1 MAAAAQECVVADD
14 RRIIPV
20 IGNSAVHVGH
30 GLLTQIAAELTPK
43 NGIKASKFVIVSD
56 ANVWALYGQ
65 QLVDSFLA
73 LGGFKL
79 ADCLDKPTS
88 SEPGAFAMMCSCSD
102 VPTEVGD
109 DGKLLLTFQVPAGEG
124 SKSRKVKGEIE
135 DFMLR
140 PMLTR
145 THGGLRTVR
154 TGSRTSVLR
163 ALLRRR
169 AACPWAPR
177 TVRHRMRTS
186 LERAVRA
193 LYRGIPGCSTAATGT
208 PACSRWAAAWWA
220 TSSGTWRRPTC
231 AACRTSRHRSR
242 PCTLIPAP
250 TPIRIR

>member
-124 SKSRKVKGEIE
+124 SKSRKVKAEIE

-154 TGSRTSVLR
+154 TGSRTSLLR

-169 AACPWAPR
+169 AACPWLHALYVTVCAPASSVPYVPC
-177 TVRHRMRTS
+177 TVASQAAAPLQPGHLHARAGRRRGGRPRRVRGGDLHAR
-186 LERAVRA
+186 RAVH
-193 LYRGIPGCSTAATGT
+193 PGTD
-208 PACSRWAAAWWA
+208 PD
-220 TSSGTWRRPTC
+220 
-231 AACRTSRHRSR
+231 H
-242 PCTLIPAP
+242 AP
-250 TPIRIR
+250 